1 MTCHLTKRWGE
12 GVANPCESDLLSALD
27 ELKQSDPEHP
37 DCWVSDEG
45 GWSLSAHE
53 GGLVVLENIETDEGP
68 WHMRG
73 VKPETVLQ
81 YWQMLIRG
89 DIALLRALSWKGGYG

>member
-12 GVANPCESDLLSALD
+12 GVANPSENDLMSALD
-27 ELKQSDPEHP
+27 ELKQRDPEHP
-37 DCWVSDEG
+37 DCWVSDES

-53 GGLVVLENIETDEGP
+53 GGLVVLENIETGEGP

-73 VKPETVLQ
+73 IPPHAVLE
-81 YWQMLIRG
+81 YWGMLITG
-89 DIALLRALSWKGGYG
+89 DIASLKGLPWKDGYG